1 MEMIKKAIK
10 ATFGLILVMCSS
22 GFAQSTN
29 DALVAIDAEQY
40 QKAKTIL
47 KSLVNSKPSDPEN
60 YFFLGNVYLKQD
72 YADSAKAVF
81 NKGIAADNEYPLNYI
96 GLGSVELEAKN
107 ASAAQVHFN
116 KAVASLKR
124 KEYLPYLY
132 VGRALIDAPKP
143 ADDKVI
149 SPDYEKAITFL
160 EKAKAVNDKDAKIY
174 LALGDAYLGMK
185 KNSEAYSNYRT
196 AFELD
201 NTLLRSKIALGL
213 INKGSQAW
221 KESIEE
227 FNNVLKINPNYAP
240 AYRELAETNYQWA
253 KSDPK
258 EWDAKI
264 KQALDYWKKYI
275 ELTDKSL
282 ESRMRYADFLILA
295 KDYTT
300 LQQEAEAMAKLDK
313 ANPRIYRYLGYAAYE
328 NGNYP
333 ASLEAIKNFM
343 AKVDAKR
350 LIGLDYLY
358 LGQAQLKTDSTA
370 TVEGFTNIKKA
381 IELDSTNIEVMSEI
395 AKGFYD
401 AKKYPEAQ
409 QAYEIAI
416 TNPDSKTDLND
427 HLNMGLAYY
436 YDYAFKQQANQAP
449 DKAMLTRADSAISY
463 VIQKAPTTEI
473 LYVIRARI
481 KRLSDETENPKGL
494 MVPDYEKYIELV
506 TAKGGTLSASTRN
519 NLKEAYNNLGA
530 YYIKSDI
537 EKAKSYLKKTVE
549 LDPQDSYAPS
559 VLKQIEQANK

>member
-10 ATFGLILVMCSS
+10 ATFGLILVMGSS
-22 GFAQSTN
+22 GFAQSTS
-29 DALVAIDAEQY
+29 DALKAIDAEQY

-47 KSLVNSKPSDPEN
+47 KGLISSKPAEAEN
-60 YFFLGNVYLKQD
+60 YFFLGNVYLEQE
-72 YADSAKAVF
+72 YADSAKATF
-81 NKGIAADNEYPLNYI
+81 NKGIAADSEYALNYI
-96 GLGSVELEAKN
+96 GLGSVELDAKN
-107 ASAAQVHFN
+107 VSGAQSHFD

-132 VGRALIDAPKP
+132 VGRAYIDAPKP
-143 ADDKVI
+143 TDPKVI
-149 SPDYEKAITFL
+149 SPDYEKAVTFL
-160 EKAKAVNDKDAKIY
+160 EKAKAVNPKDANIY

-201 NTLLRSKIALGL
+201 NTLLRAKTALGL

-221 KESIEE
+221 KESIDE
-227 FNNVLKINPNYAP
+227 FNNVLSINPNYAP
-240 AYRELAETNYQWA
+240 AYRELAETHYQWA
-253 KSDPK
+253 YNDPK

-264 KQALDYWKKYI
+264 KQALDYYKKYI
-275 ELTDKSL
+275 DLTDKSL

-295 KDYTT
+295 KDYKT
-300 LQQEAEAMAKLDK
+300 LQQEAAAMAQLDK

-328 NGNYP
+328 NGNY
-333 ASLEAIKNFM
+333 AESLKAIKDFLS
-343 AKVDAKR
+343 KVDSKR
-350 LIGLDYLY
+350 VLGTDYLY
-358 LGQAQLKTDSTA
+358 LGQAQLKADSTA
-370 TVEGFTNIKKA
+370 TAEGFANIKKA
-381 IELDSTNIEVMSEI
+381 IEMDSTNIAVMSEI

-401 AKKYPEAQ
+401 AKRYPEAQ

-436 YDYAFKQQANQAP
+436 YDYAFKAQGNQNP
-449 DKAMLTRADSAISY
+449 DKALLVRADSAFSH
-463 VIQKAPTTEI
+463 VIHKAPTTEI
-473 LYVIRARI
+473 LYVLRARV
-481 KRLSDETENPKGL
+481 KRLSDDPENPKGL

-506 TAKGGTLSASTRN
+506 TAKDGAMSAGTKN

-530 YYIKSDI
+530 YYVKSDL
-537 EKAKSYLKKTVE
+537 EKAKSYFKKTVE
-549 LDPQDSYAPS
+549 LDPQDSYATG